1 MDLVPTIPISSTL
14 MPCRSWRLVKQLDRF
29 MYLGKSFET
38 ILKEHEIDLINYNKA
53 MSDVDAHFWQKAMEA
68 ELESL

>member
-1 MDLVPTIPISSTL
+1 
-14 MPCRSWRLVKQLDRF
+14 

-38 ILKEHEIDLINYNKA
+38 ILKEHEIDSIDCGKA
-53 MSDVDAHFWQKAMEA
+53 MSDVNANLWQQAMEV